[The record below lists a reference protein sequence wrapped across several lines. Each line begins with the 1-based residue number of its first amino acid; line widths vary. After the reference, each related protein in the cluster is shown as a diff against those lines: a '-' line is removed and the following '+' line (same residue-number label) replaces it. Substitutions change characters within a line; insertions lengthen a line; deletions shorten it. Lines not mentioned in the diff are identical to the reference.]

1 MKICCDACRTEIKI
15 TVTTP
20 TLLKNALPRGWRPR
34 RIDGRVYVLCDICG
48 NLRQF
53 VGGLS
58 PYLQDR
64 LGLAA
69 FGAYFTLH
77 LWRHVNQVFL
87 LGLGEVNFAVRIV
100 AVESLAVLTAAAVV
114 LHLGIGLAGVYLA
127 IAACLAGI
135 SAWIY
140 PLKLRSHMRKLE
152 DQAVRE
158 PKGETGA
165 PVSHGLPSAART
177 KVAADPVG

>member
-1 MKICCDACRTEIKI
+1 MAPAFGLAATAGM
-15 TVTTP
+15 V
-20 TLLKNALPRGWRPR
+20 ALGPWAFPLWVGSEF
-34 RIDGRVYVLCDICG
+34 
-48 NLRQF
+48 NL
-53 VGGLS
+53 
-58 PYLQDR
+58 DR

-77 LWRHVNQVFL
+77 LWRLVNQVFL
-87 LGLGEVNFAVRIV
+87 LGLGEVNFSVRVV

-152 DQAVRE
+152 DQSVLV
-158 PKGETGA
+158 PKGETGL

-177 KVAADPVG
+177 KVAADPVS